1 MKIYGIICLMLGMLL
16 FLSAGCDMLPTE
28 ISSAL
33 PASPA
38 VSSTTKPPPKPT
50 TTVPAKRLL
59 KLDYSEFNCGENGPE
74 NNKTIPDTTWDVGP
88 GEAKFISQTAGIN
101 NNGHGVSY
109 FMNWTE
115 PPEQFMEGDTITL
128 TASVQGQ
135 IDIKREKLLFYEASF
150 EPVWGWSLDW
160 QKIGPIVKMGPPDNP
175 ALETRKAEYSLEIPI
190 EAIKLTGYIGPE
202 DVVFTIRYRIYLPFM
217 IGSYDFHYRYVPLDQ
232 TPVKTTTTE
241 EPTSLTPLV
250 FIPGVTGSQ
259 FAGSDGHILWPPEGP
274 GASRG
279 PTNKSAISNDFSRLS
294 LNPATGPH
302 EDIKAIDVIR
312 TDGGDMYYGPLLYY
326 LTSEGGY
333 VEYKVNNDPKR
344 RTAAG
349 FDMSQKDRKP
359 TLFVFAYDWRLSN
372 ADNARVLADYIAG
385 INKLYPNKKVDIV
398 AHSMGGLIARRFI
411 IDNPG
416 KVKRLITIATPFLGS
431 AKPLYQMI
439 YGTTGTGFMDDVT
452 WALFNSELKDMLAYY
467 PGIHEL
473 MATRSYFALGGRPY
487 AMFNATDLSASF
499 ADYIPLMGPEGIV
512 DNYFNDPSYNGMTPA
527 QSNNAFH
534 SYTGNGNSQDDWSN
548 DTTGV
553 KYYHIIGVQSSGNT
567 PLTLQE
573 NNTLKSP
580 REWRF
585 TKFGPGDGTVP
596 VLSAE
601 RIGEDGRNLNANG
614 TTIIFAEG
622 SDDLLEHTGLVTNPE
637 VQRKVLE
644 ILNSK

>member
-1 MKIYGIICLMLGMLL
+1 MKIHGVTFLVVGILL
-16 FLSAGCDMLPTE
+16 FLVTGCDLLPSE
-28 ISSAL
+28 LSPSQ
-33 PASPA
+33 ASPS
-38 VSSTTKPPPKPT
+38 VSSTTKPSAKPIP
-50 TTVPAKRLL
+50 TVPAKRLL
-59 KLDYSEFNCGENGPE
+59 KLESSEFTWGGTAPV
-74 NNKTIPDTTWDVGP
+74 NNKTFPDTTWEVVP
-88 GEAKFISQTAGIN
+88 GEAKFVSQGAGAN

-109 FMNWTE
+109 LMEWTE
-115 PPEQFMEGDTITL
+115 PPEQFMEGDTITF
-128 TASVQGQ
+128 TASVRGQ

-150 EPVWGWSLDW
+150 EPVWGWGLEGN
-160 QKIGPIVKMGPPDNP
+160 KIGTVIKVGPPDNP
-175 ALETRKAEYSLEIPI
+175 SLEARKADYALEIPV
-190 EAIKLTGYIGPE
+190 EAIKLTGYIRPE
-202 DVVFTIRYRIYLPFM
+202 DVVFTIRYWINLPSA
-217 IGSYDFHYRYVPLDQ
+217 IGRYEFHYRYVPLDQ
-232 TPVKTTTTE
+232 APEPELTPE
-241 EPTSLTPLV
+241 EPTGPAPLV

-259 FAGSDGHILWPPEGP
+259 LAGSDGHILWPPEGP

-279 PTNKSAISNDFSRLS
+279 PTNQAAISSDFSRLS

-302 EDIKAIDVIR
+302 EAIKAVDVIR
-312 TDGGDMYYGPLLYY
+312 TDGSDMYYGPLLYY

-372 ADNARVLADYIAG
+372 ADSARALGDYIAG
-385 INKLYPNKKVDIV
+385 INKLYPNTKVDIV

-416 KVKRLITIATPFLGS
+416 KVNRLITVATPFLGS

-439 YGTTGTGFMDDVT
+439 YGTTGTGFMDDMT
-452 WALFNSELKDMLAYY
+452 WALFGGELKEMLAYY

-473 MATRSYFALGGRPY
+473 IATRLYFALGGRPY

-499 ADYIPLMGPEGIV
+499 VDYIPLMGKDGIV
-512 DNYFNDPSYNGMTPA
+512 DQLFGHSSYNGKTPA
-527 QSNNAFH
+527 QSNNDFH
-534 SYTGNGNSQDDWSN
+534 SYTSNGNNQDDWSN

-553 KYYHIIGVQSSGNT
+553 KYYHIIGVQNSGDT

-573 NNTLKSP
+573 NNMLKSP

-596 VLSAE
+596 RPSAE
-601 RIGEDGRNLNANG
+601 RIGEDGRSLNAPG
-614 TTIIFAEG
+614 AKITVFADG
-622 SDDLLEHTGLVTNPE
+622 DDDLLEHTGLVTNPV
-637 VQRKVLE
+637 VQRRVLN
-644 ILNSK
+644 ILNGK